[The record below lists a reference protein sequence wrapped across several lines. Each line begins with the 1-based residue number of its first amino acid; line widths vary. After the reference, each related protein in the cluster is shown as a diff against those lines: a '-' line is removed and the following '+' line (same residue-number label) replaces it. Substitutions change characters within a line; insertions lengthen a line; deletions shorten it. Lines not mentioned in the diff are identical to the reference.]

1 MLHVLQNP
9 HDIGHVLLV
18 ADGCADVANKV
29 AAIAASI
36 LGMFLRLS
44 DVFLVIF
51 QQFKVYYYTRL
62 KAIKT

>member
-1 MLHVLQNP
+1 MLQNP

-36 LGMFLRLS
+36 LGKCAAKSSETFVFCLNIKYLLS
-44 DVFLVIF
+44 
-51 QQFKVYYYTRL
+51 
-62 KAIKT
+62 